1 MTGGLA
7 FLTTR
12 TLGNASPRVGP
23 AGSSSARR
31 HDSALAV
38 ENWHRRQFVNL
49 ALALEIEPRPAER
62 IAGEHQHARD
72 TALG

>member
-1 MTGGLA
+1 VPLPIAGEIRDLPRFIASDVGATDHGSELA
-7 FLTTR
+7 
-12 TLGNASPRVGP
+12 A
-23 AGSSSARR
+23 
-31 HDSALAV
+31 

-49 ALALEIEPRPAER
+49 SLALEIEPRPAER